1 MCARSESGLS
11 YLVTVRP
18 FSSSTLMQQNI
29 SVEIHTYV
37 HIQTHTHIY
46 MYVNEVYTK
55 DGVHMLMVVDRQL
68 RDEDPKSIR
77 TAAIFNL
84 LILVLLT

>member
-46 MYVNEVYTK
+46 ICK
-55 DGVHMLMVVDRQL
+55 R
-68 RDEDPKSIR
+68 SIYKGRR
-77 TAAIFNL
+77 THAYGG
-84 LILVLLT
+84 